1 MSDKLSVSEW
11 RQRQDADRDA
21 RREEMDRRRDSARDM
36 HKEAADAQR
45 AEIEAREA
53 EAAEFIDAGY
63 EETMPG
69 QAEVVAGTVQHEQL
83 LNAYHN
89 ATSYGP
95 DVNVV
100 VPEPEAPPGPPPEED
115 GVARTEEEQRRIAM
129 QEQER
134 ADNGRE

>member
-1 MSDKLSVSEW
+1 MSDKLSISEW

-21 RREEMDRRRDSARDM
+21 RRQEMDRRRDSARDI
-36 HKEAADAQR
+36 HKEAAGAQR

-69 QAEVVAGTVQHEQL
+69 QVEVVAGTVQHEQV
-83 LNAYHN
+83 LNSYHN

-100 VPEPEAPPGPPPEED
+100 VPEPVEEVLPDPPPED
-115 GVARTEEEQRRIAM
+115 SV
-129 QEQER
+129 
-134 ADNGRE
+134 